1 MGCCYDFSPLIIKN
15 SFSKKNVSLK
25 HLGTLLSK
33 NIVEQFHYFLKNFY
47 FKHFNSSCWKRMGD
61 RYGFN
66 PIIKN
71 SSVKYK
77 LNLRNDTP
85 MVLIKL
91 YGHYTV
97 DLSVYQVHLSK
108 SPCHCLCA
116 LPYNVC
122 SLQGARE
129 CTTMSLCLVGVGVSN
144 SGRGWK
150 RLTHE

>member
-1 MGCCYDFSPLIIKN
+1 MTIENWMGCCYDFSPLIIKN

-33 NIVEQFHYFLKNFY
+33 NIVEQFHYFLKFFY

-85 MVLIKL
+85 IGFDQTLWPLHSWFK
-91 YGHYTV
+91 
-97 DLSVYQVHLSK
+97 
-108 SPCHCLCA
+108 CLLGA
-116 LPYNVC
+116 L
-122 SLQGARE
+122 E
-129 CTTMSLCLVGVGVSN
+129 
-144 SGRGWK
+144 
-150 RLTHE
+150 